1 MMNMTPEQLE
11 RVLGTFA
18 SEIYHEIRK
27 ESRAT
32 EMNVRHE
39 VLANQLKTQHEMMEM
54 QKKLR
59 HELMAMQT
67 KIQHQFQ
74 AVEKQTRGVELSQEA
89 LGNKLEALSE
99 TVCKM
104 EASVSKIS
112 ELLLPLHEE
121 SDWFGQ
127 NTALREWATWIHDSL
142 LGVWTDETE

>member
-74 AVEKQTRGVELSQEA
+74 AVEKQARGVELSQEA

-99 TVCKM
+99 TVCRM
-104 EASVSKIS
+104 EASVSKIRVG
-112 ELLLPLHEE
+112 LVR
-121 SDWFGQ
+121 
-127 NTALREWATWIHDSL
+127 AKYDSP
-142 LGVWTDETE
+142 GVGNLDSRFIARSMDR